1 MRKFFLAALP
11 VLAAALCT
19 PADTLAQANGP
30 LVVVVNRAAKQIGI
44 FKVDG
49 QSLAPLRTLPAGD
62 TPREVCLSPD
72 GKRAY
77 VSNQKGKSVTVVD
90 LQKLEVA
97 ATITNEAL
105 DGPDGCVVSADSSK
119 LYVVATNRNSVV
131 TIATSDNK
139 VLKEIPLPLAEPRRL
154 ALSPDGSKVFVAAD
168 KTPKIAV
175 IDAAKGTVATS
186 FAVGNEP
193 RAMAFTPDG
202 KSLLVGQVVDDTI
215 TAVDLGTHKVTGVRG
230 TPLSPQ
236 RMAVSPDGAFAYVLA
251 RMEPELFAMPLKG
264 PHDESRTLDLG
275 KLPWGLAVNP
285 AGTLLY
291 VTSNENNNIQII
303 DTKSFKVV
311 ANVPAGK
318 DPNGIAYRP

>member
-1 MRKFFLAALP
+1 MRKFLLATLPLLAAP
-11 VLAAALCT
+11 LCT
-19 PADTLAQANGP
+19 PVHAAAGDSGP
-30 LVVVVNRAAKQIGI
+30 LVVVVNRAAQQIGI

-62 TPREVCLSPD
+62 TPREVCLSAD

-97 ATITNEAL
+97 ATITHDSL
-105 DGPDGCVVSADSSK
+105 DGPDGCVSSADSSK
-119 LYVVATNRNSVV
+119 LYVVATKRNAVV
-131 TIATSDNK
+131 AISTRDNK
-139 VLKEIPLPLAEPRRL
+139 VVKEIALPLAEPRRL
-154 ALSPDGSKVFVAAD
+154 ALSPDGSKIFVAAD

-175 IDAAKGTVATS
+175 IDAANGALATT
-186 FAVGNEP
+186 FDVGNEP
-193 RAMAFTPDG
+193 RGMAFTPDG
-202 KSLLVGQVVDDTI
+202 KTLLVTQVVDDTI
-215 TAVDLGTHKVTGVRG
+215 TAVDLGTYKVTGVRG
-230 TPLSPQ
+230 SPLSPQ
-236 RMAVSPDGAFAYVLA
+236 RLAMSPDGSFAYVLT
-251 RMEPELFAMPLKG
+251 RMQPELFALPLKG
-264 PHDESRTLDLG
+264 PHDDSRTLELG
-275 KLPWGLAVNP
+275 KLPWGLAMNP

-291 VTSNENNNIQII
+291 VTGSENNNIQIV